1 MRSYILTEPQVRGFL
16 VPLTPTLPS
25 GRATEPTVQFHFLRG
40 PNSENELQGNPAI
53 KLQLSFPLLC
63 AEMHVCCFLFWT
75 DLPRHFSTWNVLSD
89 SSSCL
94 VSLMFQNLL
103 KQKKKKKKNLL
114 KLCLLKESSPAL
126 LADTQQP
133 LWNYDWRFYLGL
145 PHHWQISIRG
155 NPEIE
160 CKRVCVI
167 LPSCFHKSVSKSQ
180 EILKWV
186 CDLKDWDPHFL
197 TSASHTPNV
206 HTNYLHFIKMK
217 IPVQ

>member
-1 MRSYILTEPQVRGFL
+1 MSEGSWCPHPDPAKWKSHWTHSPVSFSQRSKQWKWIARKPCYQT
-16 VPLTPTLPS
+16 
-25 GRATEPTVQFHFLRG
+25 TV
-40 PNSENELQGNPAI
+40 SS
-53 KLQLSFPLLC
+53 LSFPLLC
-63 AEMHVCCFLFWT
+63 AEMHVCCFLLWT
-75 DLPRHFSTWNVLSD
+75 DLPRHFSTWNVLFD
-89 SSSCL
+89 SSPCL

-103 KQKKKKKKNLL
+103 KQKKKKKIYLSSASWKNPPLT
-114 KLCLLKESSPAL
+114 L

-167 LPSCFHKSVSKSQ
+167 LPSCFHKSVPKSH

-197 TSASHTPNV
+197 TSASHIPNV

-217 IPVQ
+217 IPIQ